1 MSSQNKKPPLSVL
14 QIGMN
19 WFPEGTF
26 GGLGRVYFNL
36 INSLSA
42 NGVIVQGLVA
52 GTPSVSES
60 SNGRVVSFASS
71 TAFLPARLWAVRNA
85 IRDMRARSR
94 IDLVA
99 SHFALYTYPAL
110 GLIDDLPLVVHF
122 HGPWSAESR
131 TEGASRLVTAAKK
144 RIELKV
150 YAQAARA
157 IVLSQAFGNILHN
170 EYDYPREL
178 IRVVPGGVDTNQF
191 NITIPRSQARD
202 SLGLAKD
209 RPIVLSPRR
218 LVKRMGLEN
227 LIKAATIVRE
237 RIPEVLFV
245 IVGTGPLAGQLKSLV
260 EQDSLDRHISLV
272 GYVADDLLPFYYR
285 AANLTVVPTTTF
297 EGFGL
302 ITLESLASGTPVLVT
317 PVGGLP
323 EAVMGLSDKMI
334 LPDLSIDT
342 LAEGIISVLKKRT
355 LLPSED
361 ECRKYVVTN
370 FSWRSISER
379 VRAVYNE
386 VV

>member
-110 GLIDDLPLVVHF
+110 GLIDDLPLIVHF

-144 RIELKV
+144 RIEMKV

-370 FSWRSISER
+370 FNWGSISER
-379 VRAVYNE
+379 VKAVYNE
-386 VV
+386 VL